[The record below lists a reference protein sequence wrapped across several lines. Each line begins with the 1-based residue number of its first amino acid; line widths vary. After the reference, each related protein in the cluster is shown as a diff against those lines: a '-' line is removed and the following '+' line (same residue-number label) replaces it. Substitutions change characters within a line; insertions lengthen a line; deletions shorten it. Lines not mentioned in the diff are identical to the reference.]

1 MQVGGE
7 RKKGRREG
15 CKTKLME
22 TLVWLKTLIEFPFFF
37 YFAAMFTVKHVKAV
51 QSKSTKPHTQGE
63 LLYWF
68 EKFSVQEDYAY
79 TKIFY

>member
-1 MQVGGE
+1 MQNKVDGNT
-7 RKKGRREG
+7 
-15 CKTKLME
+15 C
-22 TLVWLKTLIEFPFFF
+22 LVENFDWIPIFF